1 MVNKVLIGVAPKPHC
16 LFCWVALGSI
26 LVPLLCSLPI
36 WRTSVGSRGFY
47 RNHWTKILTRAYK
60 IPVTE
65 SEDVVTFWWPLG
77 LLHKDHFQG
86 GKTLLELLTGRVL
99 LDRLL
104 LSFRGIKL
112 EDDITVMK
120 EMITL
125 LGTVPAYFHWAHW
138 LLTLTQLFSVMT
150 PWPASH
156 LHFG

>member
-1 MVNKVLIGVAPKPHC
+1 M
-16 LFCWVALGSI
+16 
-26 LVPLLCSLPI
+26 
-36 WRTSVGSRGFY
+36 
-47 RNHWTKILTRAYK
+47 
-60 IPVTE
+60 
-65 SEDVVTFWWPLG
+65 G

-125 LGTVPAYFHWAHW
+125 PGTVPAYFHWAH
-138 LLTLTQLFSVMT
+138 
-150 PWPASH
+150 
-156 LHFG
+156 